1 VRRDI
6 TRTLLVVAE
15 QPQLW
20 AAIKDR
26 LDGELA
32 LVRHAR
38 PVQLAEVWRRADPW
52 PWLIVGAARHV
63 PEDLPT
69 LLAGKPIPVLWLGR
83 PEGPLPPLAAVLP
96 SWRDLS
102 GELDRLGSASVFG
115 LAFAPRRGLR
125 DGDRGYIGQAP
136 ELEGLLAAHPRAL
149 PRFETIRRARRT
161 IERHALDCRLHV
173 SDGSVQLSGDG
184 T

>member
-20 AAIKDR
+20 AAIRDR

-38 PVQLAEVWRRADPW
+38 PEQLDEVWRRADPW
-52 PWLIVGAARHV
+52 PWLVVGAARQV
-63 PEDLPT
+63 PEDLAS
-69 LLAGKPIPVLWLGR
+69 LLVGKPIPVLWLGW
-83 PEGPLPPLAAVLP
+83 PDGPLPPLAAVLQT
-96 SWRDLS
+96 WRELS
-102 GELDRLGSASVFG
+102 GELDRLDSASAFG

-125 DGDRGYIGQAP
+125 DGARGYIGPAP

-161 IERHALDCRLHV
+161 IERYALGCRLQV
-173 SDGSVQLSGDG
+173 DAGGVQLSGDG
-184 T
+184 A